1 MARTWSEC
9 VASSRKAL
17 ARYDRAQFQIG
28 IDAAEAIPPGTQG
41 VDKGITKQIKQYAAE
56 VGVEPKTLER
66 WRAVAI
72 FYRAVMEFPP
82 TGGFSKVNYSAYRE
96 LQERFDHPED
106 AYAVL
111 RLAAE
116 GETSPDSGRWTR
128 DAIKALLRRLN
139 KTETQTNAETKP
151 RGRQTTPYDTLR
163 EQAAQAA
170 KNAAARSTTTTTTPE
185 TKTQKDG
192 SQTSEVPVERI
203 VADLQRVLDDLA
215 SIEQLIEQ
223 ALRLI
228 QEAAAV
234 AAQPVPLAVIKPHG
248 SALRFVICS

>member
-9 VASSRKAL
+9 VASSRRAL

-41 VDKGITKQIKQYAAE
+41 VDKGITKQIKRYAAE
-56 VGVEPKTLER
+56 VGVDWKTLER

-72 FYRAVMEFPP
+72 FYRAVMDFPP

-96 LQERFDHPED
+96 LQERFKNPED

-116 GETSPDSGRWTR
+116 GETSPESGRWTR
-128 DAIKALLRRLN
+128 DAIKGLLRRLN
-139 KTETQTNAETKP
+139 EAETQTNAETKR

-170 KNAAARSTTTTTTPE
+170 KNAVARSTTTTTPAETTTP
-185 TKTQKDG
+185 TDG
-192 SQTSEVPVERI
+192 GPASEMPVERI

-215 SIEQLIEQ
+215 SIEQLLGDDYEGVRDHIEQ

-228 QEAAAV
+228 QEAAAPT
-234 AAQPVPLAVIKPHG
+234 AA
-248 SALRFVICS
+248 